1 MQGRVTDDFAANQ
14 RHQRQVAAVV
24 KVPAPVADDF
34 DFRDA
39 MFDEHPFGFGNVEK
53 QLMKILLVVAAQRT
67 QRRVRAVLQRN
78 DFRKFLEFEFNVE

>member
-1 MQGRVTDDFAANQ
+1 
-14 RHQRQVAAVV
+14 
-24 KVPAPVADDF
+24 
-34 DFRDA
+34 